1 MKYLILL
8 GVIGLVLWWLKTQ
21 RSSSSDKTE
30 SAKHSEQPQAMVRCA
45 HCNVHLPREDAVQG
59 SQGFYCNAA
68 HLSSKEG

>member
-21 RSSSSDKTE
+21 RSSSADNTGNA
-30 SAKHSEQPQAMVRCA
+30 SAQPQAMVRCA
-45 HCNVHLPREDAVQG
+45 HCDVHLPRNDAVQG
-59 SQGFYCNAA
+59 SQGFYCSAA